1 MSWAWEGPGNSKNS
15 YCLNYRPL
23 VWNETGLRQNKNPS
37 YIPTCVNY
45 DHTKVSDDPSTLGEE
60 HVGGVEQSTP
70 KGDFIVRIAIFKTNL
85 LPEIELNG
93 IKMNLSSRLLFYL
106 YFSKIQLI
114 LLYLFGY
121 GWNQDPWGELPE
133 ANLSI
138 FEHTNPPPP
147 SSPPAE
153 KSNKSKS
160 RIWLSLSLS
169 LPPCSLPRCVSL
181 KESPTASPRI
191 FTILYCILI

>member
-147 SSPPAE
+147 SSPPLKRVIKANPE
-153 KSNKSKS
+153 FDSLCLS
-160 RIWLSLSLS
+160 RSLPAPSLAVSLSKNLLQLLQESS
-169 LPPCSLPRCVSL
+169 LFHI
-181 KESPTASPRI
+181 A
-191 FTILYCILI
+191 F

>member
-1 MSWAWEGPGNSKNS
+1 MLAELSKA
-15 YCLNYRPL
+15 L
-23 VWNETGLRQNKNPS
+23 Q
-37 YIPTCVNY
+37 
-45 DHTKVSDDPSTLGEE
+45 
-60 HVGGVEQSTP
+60 

-147 SSPPAE
+147 SSPTLKRVIKANPEFDSLCLSRSLPAP
-153 KSNKSKS
+153 S
-160 RIWLSLSLS
+160 LAVSLSKNLPQLLQESS
-169 LPPCSLPRCVSL
+169 LFYIV
-181 KESPTASPRI
+181 
-191 FTILYCILI
+191 F